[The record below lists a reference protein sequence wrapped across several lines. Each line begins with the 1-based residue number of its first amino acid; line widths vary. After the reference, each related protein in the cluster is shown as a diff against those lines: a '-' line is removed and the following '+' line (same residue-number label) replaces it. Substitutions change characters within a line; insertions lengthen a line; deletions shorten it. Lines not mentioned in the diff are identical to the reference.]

1 MRASTRHV
9 VPLVTAT
16 VFLDLVG
23 FGIVLPLL
31 PLYVDH
37 MGGTSATVGAL
48 LSSFALA
55 QLVATPLLGRASDR
69 FGRRSVILLSLAGN
83 VAAMI
88 IFARAAEARYLP
100 LLFVSRILAGA
111 TSGNLS
117 ACQAAIADTSEGPA
131 RTEGMGRLGAGIS
144 LGMMI
149 GPFLGGMFSKFFGEP
164 GPPLAAAAFAFVDLV
179 AVAVLMPETR
189 ARRTRT
195 DDPPTHDVIAATVPK
210 LSHASVIFAD
220 KRIVVVLLLYF
231 MTFLCMSDMQVGY
244 ALLANTRLALGP
256 PERSAR
262 PTGSSAPS
270 CSPCRRLLVGR
281 LSTRMRPLD
290 LLRWWRDRCAPAAA
304 LVIMGVSFDAVRR
317 CWPGSD
323 RARDAASGW
332 STRCSPRTASE
343 YAGAQSRGTV
353 LGFAQ
358 SAGGLARTVGPLAWG
373 HRVQAR
379 RRHRL
384 VPRAARAIAVCS
396 PRSPPFAPSRRDRT
410 DRLAAP
416 AELAEGA
423 AAFMSRRCHSLSR
436 C

>member
-31 PLYVDH
+31 PLYVAH

-117 ACQAAIADTSEGPA
+117 ACQAAIADTSEGPE
-131 RTEGMGRLGAGIS
+131 RTKGMGRLGAGIS

-149 GPFLGGMFSKFFGEP
+149 GPFLGGIASKLGEA
-164 GPPLAAAAFAFVDLV
+164 GPPLAAAAFALADLL
-179 AVAVLMPETR
+179 AVAALMPETR
-189 ARRTRT
+189 GARTST
-195 DDPPTHDVIAATVPK
+195 GQPTHDVIAATAPK
-210 LSHASVIFAD
+210 LSHAPRVFAD
-220 KRIVVVLLLYF
+220 KRIVIVLLLYF
-231 MTFLCMSDMQVGY
+231 MTFLCMTDMQVGF
-244 ALLANTRLALGP
+244 ALLANTRLHWTEG
-256 PERSAR
+256 RVGSAY
-262 PTGSSAPS
+262 GLFGAVMLVVQS
-270 CSPCRRLLVGR
+270 LLIGR
-281 LSTRMRPLD
+281 LSARFRPLD
-290 LLRWWRDRCAPAAA
+290 LLRFGSLFTAVA
-304 LVIMGVSFDAVRR
+304 LAVMGFSQTPVTMLAGLTLLAIGFGMVN
-317 CWPGSD
+317 PLL
-323 RARDAASGW
+323 ASL
-332 STRCSPRTASE
+332 ASE
-343 YAGAQSRGTV
+343 YAGSQARGTV

-358 SAGGLARTVGPLAWG
+358 SSGGLARTVGPVAWG
-373 HRVQAR
+373 
-379 RRHRL
+379 L
-384 VPRAARAIAVCS
+384 VYKTAGGTASFLGGTVIALLAAATAFRAGHKERAARLPMPKVES
-396 PRSPPFAPSRRDRT
+396 
-410 DRLAAP
+410 
-416 AELAEGA
+416 
-423 AAFMSRRCHSLSR
+423 
-436 C
+436 

>member
-83 VAAMI
+83 VAAML

-117 ACQAAIADTSEGPA
+117 ACQAAIADTSEGPE
-131 RTEGMGRLGAGIS
+131 RTKGMGRLGAGIS

-149 GPFLGGMFSKFFGEP
+149 GPFLGGMASKFGEA
-164 GPPLAAAAFAFVDLV
+164 GPPLAAAAFALADLL
-179 AVAVLMPETR
+179 AVAALMPETR
-189 ARRTRT
+189 GARTSLE
-195 DDPPTHDVIAATVPK
+195 PPTHDVVATTSK
-210 LSHASVIFAD
+210 LSHASSIFAD
-220 KRIVVVLLLYF
+220 KRIVIVLILYF
-231 MTFLCMSDMQVGY
+231 LTFLCMTDMQVGF
-244 ALLANTRLALGP
+244 ALLS
-256 PERSAR
+256 SAR
-262 PTGSSAPS
+262 LHWTEGKVGSAYGLFGAVMLVVQS
-270 CSPCRRLLVGR
+270 LLIGR
-281 LSTRMRPLD
+281 LSARFRPLD
-290 LLRWWRDRCAPAAA
+290 LLRFGSLFTAVA
-304 LVIMGVSFDAVRR
+304 LAVMGFSETPVTMLVGLTLLAIGFGMVN
-317 CWPGSD
+317 PLL
-323 RARDAASGW
+323 ASL
-332 STRCSPRTASE
+332 ASE
-343 YAGAQSRGTV
+343 YAGSQARGTV

-358 SAGGLARTVGPLAWG
+358 SSGGLARTLGPVAWG
-373 HRVQAR
+373 
-379 RRHRL
+379 L
-384 VPRAARAIAVCS
+384 VYKTAGGTASFLGGTAIALLAAATAFRASHKERAA
-396 PRSPPFAPSRRDRT
+396 
-410 DRLAAP
+410 RLAAP
-416 AELAEGA
+416 AALPKVE
-423 AAFMSRRCHSLSR
+423 S
-436 C
+436 